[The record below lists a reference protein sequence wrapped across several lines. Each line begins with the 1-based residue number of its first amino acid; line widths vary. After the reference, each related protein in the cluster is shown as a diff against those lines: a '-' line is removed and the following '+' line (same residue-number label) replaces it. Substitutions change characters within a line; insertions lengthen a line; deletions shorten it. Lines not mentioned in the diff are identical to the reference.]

1 MSQEA
6 GRRTARL
13 WRRILPSHPS
23 PGQAPPDMREVDRRD
38 AEILGTLLF
47 EAFRGT
53 IDDAGQSEMQYVQKV
68 EAILD
73 GRYGDWVCA
82 ASWNFVDYGT
92 LRSVCLVS
100 DYKPYGCPVI
110 AVVAT
115 APEYKLSGD
124 ANTLLDA
131 AVRSLAVL
139 GYSDC
144 CAMVT
149 VGNRASD
156 RLFSSCGF
164 VSDGHS

>member
-6 GRRTARL
+6 GKRTARL
-13 WRRILPSHPS
+13 WRRILPSNPS
-23 PGQAPPDMREVDRRD
+23 LGQTPPYMREVDRKD
-38 AEILGTLLF
+38 AEILGALLF
-47 EAFRGT
+47 EAFSGT
-53 IDDAGQSEMQYVQKV
+53 IDDAGQREMHYVQKV

-82 ASWNFVDYGT
+82 ASWNFIDHGT

-115 APEYKLSGD
+115 APEFRQRGD

-131 AVRSLAVL
+131 AVRSLAML
-139 GYSDC
+139 GYSQC

-149 VGNRASD
+149 VGNHASE

-164 VSDGHS
+164 VPDSHP